1 MTEPCPRMNGLS
13 AYVDDA
19 LAPAE
24 RTALDAHLGAC
35 PVCGTALAGLA
46 QVRQAF
52 RALPEERL
60 SFDMGAVI
68 LGRLPAAG
76 RAAPSRRRRSF
87 WQFAPVS
94 FGAAAALAIGLYMGG
109 MLVGG
114 AGVAQPP
121 RLAAMAVF
129 EALPPGALCA
139 GHPSCYGAAK

>member
-19 LAPAE
+19 LAPTA
-24 RTALDAHLGAC
+24 RAALDAHLGVC
-35 PVCGTALAGLA
+35 RVCGTALAELA
-46 QVRQAF
+46 QVQQAF

-60 SFDMGAVI
+60 WFDMGAVI

-87 WQFAPVS
+87 WQLAPVS
-94 FGAAAALAIGLYMGG
+94 SGAAAALALGLYLGT
-109 MLVGG
+109 ML
-114 AGVAQPP
+114 AGTASVAQPP
-121 RLAAMAVF
+121 GLAAMAVF

-139 GHPSCYGAAK
+139 GHPPCYGAAK